1 MKVKLL
7 LKRNKTHKSLAT
19 FMKKKERRL
28 THSDKQNQK
37 QMRRYYNSYHTNT
50 KENKTTLNNF
60 MPKNWIT

>member
-37 QMRRYYNSYHTNT
+37 QMRYYNSYHTNT